1 MIRDFKNE
9 SPVDFTKKTNYKIM
23 LDALE
28 KNKDEFGSE
37 YPLIIDGKSHES
49 NETIAS
55 INPSQFDQV
64 IGHVHAADESQAEM
78 ALQAALN
85 AFKGWKSV
93 SAGFRARCL
102 FKAAGIMRKRKAE
115 LTALIVLEN
124 GKNWTEAY
132 GDVAE
137 AIDFLDFYAIN
148 AIKLS
153 DRQSLQRLSGEDN
166 ELYYIPLGVGVVI
179 APWNFPLAIL
189 TGMTAGPLVMGN
201 TIIMKPSSNTPVV
214 AYKLMEILKE
224 AGVPNG
230 VVNLVFGHG
239 SIVGRYL
246 VSHPK
251 TRFIN
256 FTGSREQGLKIVEEG
271 SKTREGQ
278 KWIKRVSAEMGGK
291 NAIIVDSEVNL
302 DAAVDGIFASAFGFQ
317 GQKCSACSRA
327 IIDKSVYEYVV
338 EKLIEKTKS
347 INIGPAEDYNN
358 MMGPLID
365 QDALDKVLKYI
376 EIGKEEGTLLYG
388 GNKIEK
394 SGFYLEP
401 TIFTDIE
408 SHNRL
413 AQEEIF
419 GPVLALMRADN
430 FDHALEIANETEYG
444 LTGAVYSNSREKLEK
459 ARNEFHVGNLYFN
472 RTCTAALV
480 GVHPFGGYNMS
491 GTGAKAGSKDYLRLF
506 SQAKAVSERIN

>member
-9 SPVDFTKKTNYKIM
+9 SPVDFTKETNYKIM
-23 LDALE
+23 IDALE
-28 KNKDEFGSE
+28 KNKDEFGTE
-37 YPLIIDGKSHES
+37 YPLIIDGKSHKS
-49 NETIAS
+49 NETITS

-64 IGHVHAADESQAEM
+64 IGRVHAADESQAEM

-85 AFKGWKSV
+85 AFMQWKNV

-102 FKAAGIMRKRKAE
+102 FKAAGIMRRRKAE

-148 AIKLS
+148 ALKLS

-189 TGMTAGPLVMGN
+189 TGMTAGPMVMGN
-201 TIIMKPSSNTPVV
+201 TIIMKPSSNTPVI
-214 AYKLMEILKE
+214 AYKLMEIFQD
-224 AGVPNG
+224 AGVPRG

-239 SIVGRYL
+239 NIVGKYL

-291 NAIIVDSEVNL
+291 NAIIVDSEADL

-327 IIDKSVYEYVV
+327 IIDKSVYEYVTDKLL
-338 EKLIEKTKS
+338 EKVKS
-347 INIGPAEDYNN
+347 ISIGPAESYDNF
-358 MMGPLID
+358 MGPLID
-365 QDALDKVLKYI
+365 QDALDKVLNYI

-388 GNKIEK
+388 GKKIEK
-394 SGFYLEP
+394 GGFYLEP

-419 GPVLALMRADN
+419 GPVLALMRTDN
-430 FDHALEIANETEYG
+430 FDHALEIANNTEYG
-444 LTGAVYSNSREKLEK
+444 LTGAVYSGSRENLEK
-459 ARNEFHVGNLYFN
+459 ARYEFHVGNLYFN

-480 GVHPFGGYNMS
+480 GAHPFGGYNMS
-491 GTGAKAGSKDYLRLF
+491 GTCAKAGSKDYLRLF